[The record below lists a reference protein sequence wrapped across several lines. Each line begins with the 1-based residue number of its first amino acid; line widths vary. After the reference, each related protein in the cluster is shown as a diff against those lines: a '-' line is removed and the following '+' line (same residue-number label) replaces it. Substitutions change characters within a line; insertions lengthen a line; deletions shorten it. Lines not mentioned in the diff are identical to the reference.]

1 MQSGGCIHSDIFFSV
16 DTLTCSQT
24 AVSIVLSF
32 LCGYIKVQSDDF
44 IHSVVILLWMLSAV
58 R

>member
-16 DTLTCSQT
+16 DTLTCSQM

-32 LCGYIKVQSDDF
+32 YEDTLKFSQITVSIVLSFCCGCLV
-44 IHSVVILLWMLSAV
+44 L
-58 R
+58 